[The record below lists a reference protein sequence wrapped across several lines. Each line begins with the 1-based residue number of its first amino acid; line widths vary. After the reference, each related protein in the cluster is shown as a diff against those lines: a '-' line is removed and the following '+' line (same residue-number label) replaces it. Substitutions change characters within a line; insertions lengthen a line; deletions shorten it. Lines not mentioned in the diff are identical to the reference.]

1 MIVYR
6 ICSKKELKLILRNKN
21 MNNIGVIHNED
32 YLFKNF
38 ANTHDY
44 IPGVRYMHF
53 FKDFSSLYYGLIYG
67 KGFNVC
73 TYDIDDEL
81 LSKYKGMGKYYY
93 FDTKCSLLEYAIP
106 SNMIK
111 FDNLIS
117 ASEIVGYDDIV
128 DDYKYRDVYV
138 KDRKK
143 VLVKKIF
150 NSNK

>member
-1 MIVYR
+1 MVVYR
-6 ICSKKELKLILRNKN
+6 ICSKKELKLILKNKN
-21 MNNIGVIHNED
+21 MNNIGVIHNEN

-67 KGFNVC
+67 KGFNIC

-81 LSKYKGMGKYYY
+81 LSRYKGMGKYYY
-93 FDTKCSLLEYAIP
+93 YFDTEYSLLEEYAIP

-111 FDNLIS
+111 FDDLIS
-117 ASEIVGYDDIV
+117 ASEIVGYDDMF
-128 DDYKYRDVYV
+128 DDYKYKDVYV
-138 KDRKK
+138 KSKK
-143 VLVKKIF
+143 KLIKLKGGI
-150 NSNK
+150 

>member
-1 MIVYR
+1 
-6 ICSKKELKLILRNKN
+6 

>member
-1 MIVYR
+1 
-6 ICSKKELKLILRNKN
+6 
-21 MNNIGVIHNED
+21 MNNIGVIRKED

-44 IPGVRYMHF
+44 IPDVRYMHF

-138 KDRKK
+138 KNRKK

>member
-1 MIVYR
+1 
-6 ICSKKELKLILRNKN
+6 

-73 TYDIDDEL
+73 IYDIDDEL

>member
-138 KDRKK
+138 KNRKK

>member
-117 ASEIVGYDDIV
+117 ASEIVWYDDIV

-138 KDRKK
+138 KNRKK

>member
-1 MIVYR
+1 
-6 ICSKKELKLILRNKN
+6 

-117 ASEIVGYDDIV
+117 ASEIVGYDDII

-138 KDRKK
+138 KNRKK

>member
-1 MIVYR
+1 
-6 ICSKKELKLILRNKN
+6 

-67 KGFNVC
+67 KGFNIC

-81 LSKYKGMGKYYY
+81 LSRYKGMGKYYY
-93 FDTKCSLLEYAIP
+93 FDTEYSLLEEYAIP
-106 SNMIK
+106 SK
-111 FDNLIS
+111 LIS
-117 ASEIVGYDDIV
+117 V
-128 DDYKYRDVYV
+128 DYLISVEKITMKFGNATKRKCMEKYIAPFIY
-138 KDRKK
+138 
-143 VLVKKIF
+143 
-150 NSNK
+150 NCGE